1 MNTIYLWRSV
11 SANAYSWLDISAILV
26 CVINKE
32 AMSSPSYV
40 LEDLQIPSLTFS

>member
-11 SANAYSWLDISAILV
+11 GANAHSRLDISAILV

-32 AMSSPSYV
+32 VRFSYV
-40 LEDLQIPSLTFS
+40 LEDLQIPFLTLS

>member
-11 SANAYSWLDISAILV
+11 GANALDISTIIV

-32 AMSSPSYV
+32 ARPSYV
-40 LEDLQIPSLTFS
+40 FEDLQIPSLTLS